1 MIDRRTAFLGPLA
14 RAVLLAAAALL
25 TAGCS
30 RLDVRIKL
38 NADGSATIIERMTF
52 SRTQLEQEVSLPGGP
67 RLKDFLTKGRAL
79 KRAERMGAG
88 CKLVRHQVRKTA
100 DAGMEATAVY
110 TIPDINDLRYLPP
123 FFAAPAQPASALRIE
138 VGPSYAPR
146 HASPDRPGHM
156 YVQFSMQQAG
166 KKPGAAAPARAA
178 VKATPAELQALRE
191 LAPVAKD
198 LLKDSRIRITFE
210 AYDTFWYGSYQY
222 FYKLTVPGTQSPT
235 NKYYLINCSGADL
248 DALGKN
254 ILDNQEVMLEL
265 LRGDY
270 AGESIERHAGWGRG
284 RGNPRAPTFY
294 APDLTWRT
302 CRLRFAPSD
311 YHRKKYFDG
320 KLVSQGGNVKDQ
332 D

>member
-1 MIDRRTAFLGPLA
+1 MIDHRTGLLALLG

-25 TAGCS
+25 AGGCS
-30 RLDVRIKL
+30 RLDVHIKL
-38 NADGSATIIERMTF
+38 NADGSAVITERMAF

-67 RLKDFLTKGRAL
+67 RLKDFLKRDRAL

-88 CKLVRHQVRKTA
+88 CKLVRHKVRKTA
-100 DAGMEATAVY
+100 DAGIEAVAVY

-123 FFAAPAQPASALRIE
+123 FFAAPNQPASVLRID
-138 VGPSYAPR
+138 VGPSYSPR

-166 KKPGAAAPARAA
+166 KKPGDAAPARAA

-210 AYDTFWYGSYQY
+210 AYSPLWGGTYQY
-222 FYKLTVPGTQSPT
+222 ARVLTVPGTQSPT
-235 NKYYLINCSGADL
+235 GKYYLINCSGADL
-248 DALGKN
+248 DALGRK

-270 AGESIERHAGWGRG
+270 GGGSIQMHAGWERG
-284 RGNPRAPTFY
+284 RGNPKAPTFY
-294 APDLTWRT
+294 TPGLTWRT

>member
-1 MIDRRTAFLGPLA
+1 MIDRRTG
-14 RAVLLAAAALL
+14 VLVLMAAAALF
-25 TAGCS
+25 AVGCS
-30 RLDVRIKL
+30 RLEVHIKL
-38 NADGSATIIERMTF
+38 NADGSATITERMTF
-52 SRTQLEQEVSLPGGP
+52 SRMQLEQEVSLPGGP
-67 RLKDFLTKGRAL
+67 RLKDFLAKGRAL
-79 KRAERMGAG
+79 KRAGQMGAG
-88 CKLVRHQVRKTA
+88 CKLVRHEIRKTA
-100 DAGMEATAVY
+100 DAGIEAAAVY
-110 TIPDINDLRYLPP
+110 TIPNINDLRYLPP
-123 FFAAPAQPASALRIE
+123 FFAAPGQPASVLRIE
-138 VGPSYAPR
+138 VGPSYSPR

-156 YVQFSMQQAG
+156 YVQFSMQQVG
-166 KKPGAAAPARAA
+166 KKPGGPAPARAA
-178 VKATPAELQALRE
+178 VAATPAELQALRE

-210 AYDTFWYGSYQY
+210 TYDTLWYGSYQY

-235 NKYYLINCSGADL
+235 NTYSLINCSGADL

-265 LRGDY
+265 LRGNY
-270 AGESIERHAGWGRG
+270 AGGNIQTHAGWERG

-294 APDLTWRT
+294 TPGLTWRT

-320 KLVSQGGNVKDQ
+320 KLVSQGGNIKDQ